1 MSQFFF
7 LLTVLLALLL
17 VAGGAFAL
25 VAGRVSAFWV
35 RRPVHPQWWGA
46 GLLVMGL
53 AVGMVRLTNLTV
65 FMVLFLCALIL
76 QGFAFGIDGVRK

>member
-25 VAGRVSAFWV
+25 VTGRVSAFWV

-46 GLLVMGL
+46 GLLVMGF

-65 FMVLFLCALIL
+65 FMVLFLSALIL